1 MSLYKPSNQQ
11 FLVSDFQLSL
21 QLLAPVGE
29 TLAALMLLYDDPKL
43 VLIKIEAKAKVQ
55 LE

>member
-1 MSLYKPSNQQ
+1 VGSYKLSDQQ
-11 FLVSDFQLSL
+11 FLASDFQLSL

-29 TLAALMLLYDDPKL
+29 TLAALMLLYDDSKL
-43 VLIKIEAKAKVQ
+43 VLIEIEAEAEVQ